1 MNEDMA
7 VALKVPAEVRLPSIV
22 WLASVG
28 QCCGV
33 LTYEIILCVKVKVQ
47 FTP

>member
-1 MNEDMA
+1 MDAGMA
-7 VALKVPAEVRLPSIV
+7 VGLIVPIEVRLPMIV

-33 LTYEIILCVKVKVQ
+33 FTYEIILCVKVKVK
-47 FTP
+47 FIL

>member
-1 MNEDMA
+1 MDEGMT
-7 VALKVPAEVRLPSIV
+7 VGLIVPTEVRLPMIV

-33 LTYEIILCVKVKVQ
+33 FTDEVILCVKVKVK
-47 FTP
+47 FTL